1 MNSRKKELKEMQE
14 KIIEKVNKSFTDPNE
29 MLELLD
35 FLSNFNDA

>member
-1 MNSRKKELKEMQE
+1 MNNRKKELKEMQE
-14 KIIEKVNKSFTDPNE
+14 IIIEKVDKALTNPYE